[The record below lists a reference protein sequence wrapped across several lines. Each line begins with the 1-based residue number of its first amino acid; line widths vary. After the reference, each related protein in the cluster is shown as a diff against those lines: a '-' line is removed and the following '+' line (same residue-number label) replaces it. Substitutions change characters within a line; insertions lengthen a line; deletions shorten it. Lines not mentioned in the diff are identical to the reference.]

1 MLPAKTTTI
10 EEFVQSGKSVS
21 LTYKNFSFHETLTN
35 GTQVS
40 VFDVVNDYI
49 MELRTASVTV
59 KLNDDEYRKYC
70 YKPKLLCYDIYGN
83 PELYFIILLINDIAD
98 VKEFNKKSF
107 YMLSK
112 EYMSMLTSYIYN
124 SERRAI
130 AEYNTKY
137 SGQYPSS
144 K

>member
-10 EEFVQSGKSVS
+10 EEFIKSGKSVS
-21 LTYKNFSFHETLTN
+21 LTYKNFSFLETLSN

-40 VFDVVNDYI
+40 VFDVINDYI
-49 MELRTASVTV
+49 SELRLASLTV
-59 KLNDDEYRKYC
+59 QLTDEEYR
-70 YKPKLLCYDIYGN
+70 KPKLLCYDIYGN
-83 PELYFIILLINDIAD
+83 PELYFIILLINDMAD

-112 EYMSMLTSYIYN
+112 EYMSVLTSYIYN
-124 SERRAI
+124 SERAAI
-130 AEYNTKY
+130 SEYNSKY
-137 SGQYPSS
+137 SG